1 MTDLNTL
8 TFDDLV
14 DEFREL
20 DDRDAELER
29 LLELGESLP
38 TFPDEHRTEQNR
50 VHGCLSQAW
59 VVPGLTAGESPRL
72 TVQAD
77 SDSLI
82 VAGVIAVLKVLF
94 QGLTATDAAG
104 LDVRAALARL
114 GLERHLSPQR
124 RNGLYGIVRRIQDFA
139 RTAAG

>member
-1 MTDLNTL
+1 MGG
-8 TFDDLV
+8 
-14 DEFREL
+14 
-20 DDRDAELER
+20 A
-29 LLELGESLP
+29 G
-38 TFPDEHRTEQNR
+38 
-50 VHGCLSQAW
+50 
-59 VVPGLTAGESPRL
+59 VVGRAAPRL

-94 QGLTATDAAG
+94 QGHTAADAAA
-104 LDVRAALARL
+104 LDVRQALARL

-139 RTAAG
+139 RTAA